1 MPSNR
6 EITFVLKVQNDAKQG
21 LQSVGVDF
29 DALARRV
36 NDLGNK
42 QGASAQRGLTGIQAQ
57 AKAIRELVAAY
68 RLAAVAQERLS
79 RLQAQNRSA
88 NRVSTARARDAENA
102 TKIREAERLFALQN
116 KQRIGEERLAAA
128 AERTAQVRKLSQ
140 DAQTASQSRTVSAQ
154 QIAASNAQTTLAL
167 NQLRTKEAQLKV
179 DRASLRVQ
187 QEQARLDGI
196 IAANK
201 AKAVAAS
208 QAQLTL
214 QQRTAAAAAQ
224 TARQQALAAAAAAR
238 NTGGGGGGAPRGPR
252 GGGGGIFGGFFSGFL
267 GGRGAGLGAASA
279 GGAIGGGGNVWGGL
293 GTGSQTAAL
302 GLGKLRSAAIAL
314 GAALSVSKLV
324 EYADTFKLLN
334 ARVGIVTDSVLQQ
347 RLVFEGLTRVANES
361 RVGLQEVNTVYYG
374 LARNNQALGLSQNQ
388 LLSITE
394 TINKSIAV
402 SGTNAQAAAFGLI
415 QLSQAFGTGQLRGE
429 ELNSVLEQ
437 LPALAQTISRNVRLM
452 NGTIGVGTP
461 GALKTLAEQGKLTIP
476 QIIDALQRGAADL
489 DAEFSKIPPTVSQG
503 ITTIKNGLTVFVG
516 ELDKALGFTTAVAK
530 QFQEFGKSLASS
542 EFRDSARDIGNSI
555 LSVAQT
561 VYSVLEPLG
570 SFIKDNFSAI
580 KAALQGAIVGL
591 GAYYIAL
598 IASGAP
604 LTGFLASVRM
614 ASVAIVAFGRAAV
627 INAALIVS
635 WSRTMGVGRT
645 AASLFGIA
653 ATSAAAGVRTLTAA
667 SMAFIRTPLGIALMA
682 AATAAGIFYA
692 AFNKGS
698 DEAANSLAESRRSI
712 QGLRTELDDLE
723 KSRTKV
729 AGKGG
734 VSLLAPLTDAQQ
746 EQKAQIIQSAQET
759 KQALAR
765 EEQEIL
771 RQIGKTRSIIDEE
784 RKKSTTS
791 TNLNSGATYTFNT
804 AAYRQAAQDLQTLTT
819 NLEGTRAQIAETSA
833 LLERAGADSLD
844 ILPARSGVDPSSE
857 LQGVFDTALRGIS
870 PLAAKIRETNQELLS
885 MRSLFKDGVVSF
897 EAFENGTARD
907 SNWLKQLT
915 VDYLNLNSVADATQ
929 EKQYEVLTAIMAGAE
944 ALSKDNAISQA
955 VRQGRV
961 ELNMLRKEAEEGVLP
976 IERKLLEVA
985 KQIAEEEGGRFAN
998 PEAYMGRVRAALQ
1011 EQYVQQE
1018 IARLS
1023 AEITADVKERQAAIQ
1038 SQVALAGANTAELRA
1053 EAEIEKR
1060 IAEARAK
1067 NARLSKEQEQSIR
1080 NIKTDLVA
1088 INNAEIAA
1096 TVFTSLKD
1104 EIYKT
1109 GLEKERLD
1117 LLFSLPP
1124 DLNDSERAYIDFLF
1138 NIAEQAKIS
1147 YAEVLKLM
1155 NAGKSIDLGNGR
1167 SISSQDIQEGANTV
1181 RENTTANTQGQA
1193 KIDAVKQLQDMIL
1206 LEAENTAS
1214 VGLGT
1219 VAAARRREQYELMKP
1234 LMDSGLTALQ
1244 AQAVVAEQLATL
1256 DAQRLETARQS
1267 QGTLG
1272 MINGAKRGFQE
1283 FITEAMDTS
1292 TQFAEITKNAF
1303 SGISNAIAEWVTTG
1317 KANFKELTASI
1328 LRDIATMIV
1337 KFLVLKAI
1345 MAALN
1350 FVSPGLGDTIGK
1362 MAGMASAK
1370 GNVFEAGKHVQ
1381 KYARGGLVTKPT
1393 FFPMANGGLGLM
1405 GEAGAEAIMPLRR
1418 LSNGRLGV
1426 ESAGG
1431 GATNNVFAPTIS
1443 IVVEG
1448 GSGKDGEA
1456 REDMAK
1462 NIGDQVN
1469 KIMEAKMAEFAQRQ
1483 SRNGGMLRTA
1493 LEL

>member
-57 AKAIRELVAAY
+57 VKAIRDLIDAY
-68 RLAAVAQERLS
+68 RLAAASQERLS
-79 RLQAQNRSA
+79 RLQAQTRAAKRGYN
-88 NRVSTARARDAENA
+88 ARARSAEND

-140 DAQTASQSRTVSAQ
+140 DAQTASQKRTVSAQ
-154 QIAASNAQTTLAL
+154 QIAESNAQTTLAI

-214 QQRTAAAAAQ
+214 QQRTAAATAQ

-238 NTGGGGGGAPRGPR
+238 NNGGGGGGPPRGPR
-252 GGGGGIFGGFFSGFL
+252 GGGGGIFGGFLSGFL
-267 GGRGAGLGAASA
+267 GGRGAGLSGASA
-279 GGAIGGGGNVWGGL
+279 GGAIGGGGNIWGGL

-334 ARVGIVTDSVLQQ
+334 ARVGIVTDSVLEQ
-347 RLVFEGLTRVANES
+347 RLVFQGLTRIANES

-437 LPALAQTISRNVRLM
+437 LPALAQIISKNIRLM

-516 ELDKALGFTTAVAK
+516 ELDKALGFTTAVAR

-561 VYSVLEPLG
+561 VYSVLAPLG
-570 SFIKDNFSAI
+570 SFIKDNFDLI
-580 KAALQGAIVGL
+580 KSALQGAIVGL
-591 GAYYIAL
+591 GAYYLAL
-598 IASGAP
+598 LASGAP
-604 LTGFLASVRM
+604 LTGFLAAVRT

-627 INAALIVS
+627 INAALIVA

-653 ATSAAAGVRTLTAA
+653 ATSAANGVRTLTAA
-667 SMAFIRTPLGIALMA
+667 SMAFIRTPLGIALLA
-682 AATAAGIFYA
+682 AATAAGVFYA
-692 AFNKGS
+692 AFNRGGN
-698 DEAANSLAESRRSI
+698 EAAESIEEARRSI
-712 QGLRTELDDLE
+712 KGLNTELDLIE

-729 AGKGG
+729 GG
-734 VSLLAPLTDAQQ
+734 RRNVVFLADYTPEQQEEMANIAQAAKERIDLLASQ
-746 EQKAQIIQSAQET
+746 EQELLRKIGQTRAKLAEESAKRT
-759 KQALAR
+759 TILGTTGMPISLASAGYR
-765 EEQEIL
+765 EAKEDLDNYTESL
-771 RQIGKTRSIIDEE
+771 EE
-784 RKKSTTS
+784 
-791 TNLNSGATYTFNT
+791 N
-804 AAYRQAAQDLQTLTT
+804 RQAQA
-819 NLEGTRAQIAETSA
+819 EAAAVAKRAAADA
-833 LLERAGADSLD
+833 LDA
-844 ILPARSGVDPSSE
+844 IPARSGVDPSSE
-857 LQGVFDTALRGIS
+857 IQGVFDTALRGMS
-870 PLAAKIRETNQELLS
+870 PLAARMRELEQQSLS

-897 EAFENGTARD
+897 EAFQGGTARD

-929 EKQYEVLTAIMAGAE
+929 EKQYEVITAVMSGAE
-944 ALSKDNAISQA
+944 ALARDNAISQA

-976 IERKLLEVA
+976 IERRLLEVA

-998 PEAYMGRVRAALQ
+998 PEAYMARVRAALQ

-1023 AEITADVKERQAAIQ
+1023 AEITADVRERQAAIQ

-1060 IAEARAK
+1060 IADARAK
-1067 NARLSKEQEQSIR
+1067 NARLTKEQEQAIR
-1080 NIKTDLVA
+1080 NMKTDLVA

-1109 GLEKERLD
+1109 GLEKEKFD
-1117 LLFSLPP
+1117 LLMSLPP

-1147 YAEVLKLM
+1147 YAEVLKLI
-1155 NAGKSIDLGNGR
+1155 NAGKSIDLGNGQ
-1167 SISSQDIQEGANTV
+1167 SIPAERLKKDA
-1181 RENTTANTQGQA
+1181 TAVEQGTAA
-1193 KIDAVKQLQDMIL
+1193 KIQGEATEAAKKQLQNMIS

-1234 LMDSGLTALQ
+1234 LLDSGLTTLQ
-1244 AQAVVAEQLATL
+1244 AQAAVAQQLATL

-1283 FITEAMDTS
+1283 FITEAMDTA

-1337 KFLVLKAI
+1337 KFLVLRAI

-1350 FVSPGLGDTIGK
+1350 FVSPGLGTALGS
-1362 MAGMASAK
+1362 MAGMTSAK

-1393 FFPMANGGLGLM
+1393 FFPMANGGMGLM

-1426 ESAGG
+1426 ESTGG
-1431 GATNNVFAPTIS
+1431 GTTNNVFSPSIS

-1448 GSGKDGEA
+1448 GSGNDGEGN
-1456 REDMAK
+1456 EDLAK

-1483 SRNGGMLRTA
+1483 TRNGGMLRTA